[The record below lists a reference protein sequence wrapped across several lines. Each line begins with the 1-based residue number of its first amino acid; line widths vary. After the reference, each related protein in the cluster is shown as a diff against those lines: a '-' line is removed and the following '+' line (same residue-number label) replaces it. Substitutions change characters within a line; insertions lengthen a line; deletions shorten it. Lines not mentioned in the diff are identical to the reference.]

1 MCQIYAKR
9 KGERQQVVPANCLWA
24 ERKNPLTNKA
34 NPRETQMSAAPAE
47 VDDRLLDLVRFL
59 ARAAAEADFAEHLK
73 TDSTA
78 RDEPNSLDKGHAP

>member
-1 MCQIYAKR
+1 
-9 KGERQQVVPANCLWA
+9 
-24 ERKNPLTNKA
+24 
-34 NPRETQMSAAPAE
+34 MSAAPAE